1 MKQFDVLGIGTA
13 AVDDLIF
20 VQHYPAADSKVD
32 ILSSQRQGGGQTAT
46 AMVAAARLG
55 ARAAF
60 CCQLGDDDLSDFTL
74 RELEKEGVHTGH
86 CVRTPDGNPYHSL
99 IIVDSTTH
107 SRTILHSGGNIC
119 PPPEIITEELISSTK
134 VLCLDD
140 NSRGSGIKAA
150 RLANEI
156 NIPVV
161 ADIEPDPPPEF
172 EELIPFVNHLVINRE
187 FGNFLTGLEDES
199 QMASELSAGRT
210 CCVITAGE
218 RGCWY
223 AIAGGSTTRVP
234 AFAVEVVDTTGCG
247 DVFHGAYAAAIAN
260 GNEIRDAVRL
270 ASATAAMKARHPG
283 GRLGI
288 PSLTLVKEFLLQN
301 S

>member
-1 MKQFDVLGIGTA
+1 MKHYDVLGIGTA

-20 VQHYPAADSKVD
+20 VEQYPAPDSKVN

-55 ARAAF
+55 AQAAF
-60 CCQLGDDDLSDFTL
+60 CCQLGNDDLSDFTL
-74 RELEKEGVHTGH
+74 RELEKEGVHTAH

-119 PPPEIITEELISSTK
+119 PPPEIITAELISSTK
-134 VLCLDD
+134 VLSLDD

-150 RLANEI
+150 HLAKKM

-161 ADIEPDPPPEF
+161 ADIEPDPPPEY
-172 EELIPFVNHLVINRE
+172 ELLIPFVDHLIINRD
-187 FGNFLTGLEDES
+187 FGHFLTGLENGS
-199 QMASELSAGRT
+199 QMASELSVGRT

-223 AIAGGSTTRVP
+223 SLGGGDATYVP
-234 AFAVEVVDTTGCG
+234 AFDVEVVDTTGCG
-247 DVFHGAYAAAIAN
+247 DVFHGAYAAAIA
-260 GNEIRDAVRL
+260 GGYEVHDAVRL
-270 ASATAAMKARHPG
+270 ASATAAMKARYPG
-283 GRLGI
+283 GRMGI
-288 PSLTLVKEFLLQN
+288 PSLAKVKEFLLRID
-301 S
+301 